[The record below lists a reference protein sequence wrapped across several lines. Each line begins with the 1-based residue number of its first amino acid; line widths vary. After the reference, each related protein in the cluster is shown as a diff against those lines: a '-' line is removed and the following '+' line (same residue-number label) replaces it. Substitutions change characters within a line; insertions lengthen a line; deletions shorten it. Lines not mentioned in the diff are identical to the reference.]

1 MIAFVRLGA
10 YRLEVGHCRLGV
22 IVGPMTILKWKL
34 YWQILAALVL
44 ALVFGL
50 VAQASGGD
58 VESGWVSVVVGVAS
72 FVGKLFLN
80 ALKMIVL
87 PLIVSSIVV
96 GILGIGGEKGFGRLG
111 LKTLFCF
118 GTAGFSGA

>member
-1 MIAFVRLGA
+1 
-10 YRLEVGHCRLGV
+10 
-22 IVGPMTILKWKL
+22 MTILKWKL